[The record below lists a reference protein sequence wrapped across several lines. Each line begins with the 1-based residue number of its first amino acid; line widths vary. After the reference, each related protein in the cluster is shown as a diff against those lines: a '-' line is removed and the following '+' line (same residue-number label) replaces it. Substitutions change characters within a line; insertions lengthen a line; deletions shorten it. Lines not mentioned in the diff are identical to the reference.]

1 MKLLEEDKELLRE
14 LSNQYNISYD
24 KMLKLLD
31 TVIEYEFR
39 DRRAGIYDALSEI
52 IKSDLKTT
60 EL

>member
-1 MKLLEEDKELLRE
+1 MKLQEEDKELLRE